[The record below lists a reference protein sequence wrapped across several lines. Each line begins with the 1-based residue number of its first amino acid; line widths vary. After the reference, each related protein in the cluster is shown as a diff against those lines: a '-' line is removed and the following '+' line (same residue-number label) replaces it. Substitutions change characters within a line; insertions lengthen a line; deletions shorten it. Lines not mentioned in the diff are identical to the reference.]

1 MAIFADMAIHL
12 ISVCLVAVSGLLVGN
27 PVEQEAFV
35 PHSAVDSAYVFSYS
49 TLQNG
54 GRNGL
59 HFAWSGDGTRWQEI
73 GPEYSF
79 VKSDY
84 GDWGS
89 QKRML
94 EPHLVRMADGVWT
107 AWWRVNEQEDVLALT
122 TSRDLVHWK
131 PQGYYPSS
139 EVLSLF
145 PASEQVR
152 IELPFSGKV
161 TGDVHKVSWD
171 VVQLMLDAVRLAAA
185 EDAASSIRLR
195 DDVLRFPGL
204 EPQRL
209 SVSIPGDVTIPI
221 SDKLVGIFFEDINYA
236 ADGGLYAELVQNRDF
251 EYSKKDVGGRGK
263 DYWNASWPWY
273 VSGSGMEWRIETS
286 GPIHTNNPHY
296 AHLSVHS
303 PGAALCNPGYDGI
316 HLKAGDKYDLSFFAR
331 RSGGNAGKFEARL
344 VTPDGTVLA
353 CKSFRV
359 GSSHWKKSSLV
370 LEPVADCDSAAL
382 EIAPLSVGDFDLDM
396 ISLFPQKTFKGR
408 KNGLRADLAQALY
421 DMHPKFVRFPG
432 GCVAHGNGID
442 NIYRWKN
449 TIGPLEARVPDR
461 NLWGYHQTMGLGY
474 FEYFQMCE
482 DLGAEPLPVIAAGV
496 PCQNSSDGGYGQQ
509 GGIPIGEMDTFIQD
523 IVDLVEW
530 ANGDPKTSE
539 WARMRAE
546 AGHREP
552 FGLKYIGI
560 GNEDLISEVFEERFR
575 MIFEALRQRCP
586 EITVVGTVGPFW
598 QGSDYEEGWKFA
610 SELGVPVVDEH
621 YYTAPGWYLNHQDYY
636 DTYRRN
642 GTRVY
647 LGEYAAHNPER
658 ANCLETA
665 LCEAVHLCNVERNGD
680 VVEMTSYAP
689 LFGREGHTQWNPD
702 LIYFNGSE
710 VRPTTGYQ
718 VQKLFGRNSGD
729 LYLPFVTSLE
739 SHRSDVYRRLAVSA
753 VKDSVSGDII
763 VKAVN
768 VLPVECR
775 VTVDLPDAVAGKG
788 YEVEQSVLTGDLEDC
803 NLVPQT
809 SSFVL
814 TGSSFDVSMPA
825 YSFMVWRVVV
835 K

>member
-1 MAIFADMAIHL
+1 MAIHL
-12 ISVCLVAVSGLLVGN
+12 ILACLVAASGLIAGDPAV
-27 PVEQEAFV
+27 QEAFV

-49 TLQNG
+49 TSRNS

-59 HFAWSGDGTRWQEI
+59 HFAWSADGVRWQEI

-94 EPHLVRMADGVWT
+94 EPHLLRRADGVWT
-107 AWWRVNEQEDVLALT
+107 AWWKVNEQEDVIAVA
-122 TSRDLVHWK
+122 TSPDLVHWK
-131 PQGYYPSS
+131 PQSYHPSS
-139 EVLSLF
+139 EVLPQF
-145 PASEQVR
+145 HASEQSR
-152 IELPFSGKV
+152 LELPFSGSV
-161 TGDVHKVSWD
+161 TGDLCRVSWAE
-171 VVQLMLDAVRLAAA
+171 VQLLLDAVRLAAA
-185 EDAASSIRLR
+185 EDAANSIRLR
-195 DDVLRFPGL
+195 DDALRFPGL

-209 SVSIPGDVTIPI
+209 DVSISGDMSIPI
-221 SDKLVGIFFEDINYA
+221 SDKLIGIFFEDINYA

-251 EYSKKDVGGRGK
+251 E
-263 DYWNASWPWY
+263 WNAFWSWS
-273 VSGSGMEWRIETS
+273 VSGEGMEWEIETAS
-286 GPIHTNNPHY
+286 PIHANNPHY
-296 AHLSVHS
+296 AHLKVSS

-316 HLKAGDKYDLSFFAR
+316 PLKAGDKYDFTLFSR
-331 RSGGNAGKFEARL
+331 RSGKSAGQFEARL
-344 VTPDGTVLA
+344 VAPGGEVLA
-353 CKSFRV
+353 SRRFRV
-359 GSSHWKKSSLV
+359 ASASWKKSTLV
-370 LEPVADCDSAAL
+370 LEPVADCDSAVL

-408 KNGLRADLAQALY
+408 KNGLRADLAQLLY

-442 NIYRWKN
+442 NIYKWKN
-449 TIGPLEARVPDR
+449 TIGPLESRVQDK
-461 NLWGYHQTMGLGY
+461 NLWGYHQSMGLGY

-482 DLGAEPLPVIAAGV
+482 DFGAEPLPVIAAGV

-509 GGIPIGEMDTFIQD
+509 GGIPLEEMDDYIQD

-530 ANGDPKTSE
+530 ANGDPKTSK
-539 WARMRAE
+539 WAKMRAD
-546 AGHREP
+546 AGHKEP

-575 MIFEALRQRCP
+575 MIYEALRQRCP

-598 QGSDYEEGWKFA
+598 QGSDYEEGWRFA
-610 SELGVPVVDEH
+610 SELGVPLVDEH
-621 YYTAPGWYLNHQDYY
+621 YYNAPGWYLNHQDFY
-636 DTYRRN
+636 DSYRRG
-642 GTRVY
+642 GTKVY

-658 ANCLETA
+658 KNCLETA

-702 LIYFNGSE
+702 LIYFNGTD
-710 VRPTTGYQ
+710 VKPTTGYQ

-729 LYLPFVTSLE
+729 LYLPSIARLE
-739 SHRSDVYRRLAVSA
+739 SHRADVQRRLAVSV
-753 VKDSVSGDII
+753 VKDNTSGDII

-775 VTVDLPDAVAGKG
+775 VNFHLPSGFTEG
-788 YEVEQSVLTGDLEDC
+788 GCNVEQSVLTGELDDC
-803 NLVPQT
+803 NLVPQM
-809 SSFVL
+809 SSFAL
-814 TGSSFDVSMPA
+814 TGSSLDVSMPA
-825 YSFMVWRVVV
+825 YSFMVWHL
-835 K
+835 KAE